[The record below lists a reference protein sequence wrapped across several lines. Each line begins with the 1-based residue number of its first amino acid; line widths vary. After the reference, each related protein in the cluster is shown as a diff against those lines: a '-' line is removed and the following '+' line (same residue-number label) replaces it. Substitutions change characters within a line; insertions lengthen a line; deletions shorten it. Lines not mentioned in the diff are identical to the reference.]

1 MKGAAKNNLRHVDV
15 RIPVNKL
22 TVITGVSGSG
32 KTSLAFDTLF
42 AEGQARYVESLSTY
56 ARRFLGRMDKAPV
69 DSIDGLAPAI
79 AIDQKRASRNPRST
93 VATMTEIYDYLRLL
107 FARVGKPHS
116 PKSGRP
122 LRHFT
127 PTRAAMHVTE
137 HHDGE
142 RVEVLAPLFLP
153 GSTKSLLLDRPEHL
167 SSAVSSLREDG
178 FVRILVNG
186 KPVLLDEWNTAEKPR
201 KFTRKTSVDLVVD
214 RVRVEAEEQKRL
226 AEAFETAFR
235 RGHSLLKLRFPDK
248 KKTELLSEVPADV
261 DDDFFLE
268 EEVTPRMFSFN
279 SHVGACPCCD
289 GLGELP
295 GYHGETKCPDC
306 GGERLKP
313 VVRAVKIS
321 GLNISQFCR
330 LNVCEARAE
339 LELWRLTR
347 NERVIAE
354 QPLREILTRL
364 EFLESVGLDY
374 LTLDQRS
381 TTLSGGE
388 AQRIRLA
395 SQIGSGLVGV
405 MYVLD
410 EPTIGLHPRDTD
422 RLIRTL
428 KRLRDLGNTIIV
440 VEHDLEVI
448 RQADHLLDVGPGA
461 GHYGGMVVAS
471 GNPKQ
476 IEHRGSTIT
485 GKYLN
490 GEKGILIPEERR
502 PVNSH
507 RTIRVQGASQH
518 NLKEVDVEF
527 PLGVLTVVTGVSG
540 SGKSSLVVDTLL
552 RAAERRVSG
561 KRVEV
566 GTHRKITGLEYVSQL
581 MVIDHEPIGKTPRSN
596 PATYSKVLDPIRE
609 VFAMMPESKARGF
622 TKRRFSFNA
631 AEGRCAT
638 CDGQGYHLI
647 EMHFLSDVWI
657 PCDACKGKRYN
668 RETLA
673 VTYRGQ
679 TIADVLGLEISQA
692 LELFEAQPRIHRI
705 LQTLQDVGLGY
716 MKLGQAGHT
725 FSGGEAQ
732 RIKLASEL
740 AKRSRGGTLYV
751 LDEPTTGLH
760 VDDVARL
767 LKVLNR
773 LVDEG
778 STVVVIEHNPEV
790 IKTADWLVDLGPEG
804 GVGGGRLLF
813 SGTPEACAHCPDSH
827 TGQFLAP
834 LFGMAPGTV
843 LSVPDSGAA

>member
-1 MKGAAKNNLRHVDV
+1 
-15 RIPVNKL
+15 
-22 TVITGVSGSG
+22 
-32 KTSLAFDTLF
+32 
-42 AEGQARYVESLSTY
+42 
-56 ARRFLGRMDKAPV
+56 

-93 VATMTEIYDYLRLL
+93 VATTTEIYDYLRLL

-127 PTRAAMHVTE
+127 PTRAAMHITE

-167 SSAVSSLREDG
+167 SSVVASLRKDG

-186 KPVLLDEWNTAEKPR
+186 KPVLLDEWDTAGKQR

-226 AEAFETAFR
+226 AEAFESAFS
-235 RGHSLLKLRFPDK
+235 RGHGLLKLRFPDK
-248 KKTELLSEVPADV
+248 KKVELLSEVPADV

-268 EEVTPRMFSFN
+268 EELTPRMFSFN
-279 SHVGACPCCD
+279 SHVGACPRCD

-295 GYHGETKCPDC
+295 SYRGETKCPDC
-306 GGERLKP
+306 EGERLKP
-313 VVRAVKIS
+313 MVRAVKIAER
-321 GLNISQFCR
+321 NISQFCR
-330 LNVCEARAE
+330 FNVRAARAE
-339 LELWRLTR
+339 LKSWRLTR
-347 NERVIAE
+347 NEQVIAE
-354 QPLREILTRL
+354 QPLHEILTRL
-364 EFLESVGLDY
+364 EFLENVGLDY
-374 LTLDQRS
+374 LTLDQRAS
-381 TTLSGGE
+381 TLSGGE

-440 VEHDLEVI
+440 VEHDLDVI

-461 GHYGGMVVAS
+461 GRYGGMVVAS
-471 GNPKQ
+471 GSPKQ
-476 IEHRGSTIT
+476 VERKGSTIT

-490 GEKGILIPEERR
+490 GEKGILIPEERK
-502 PVNSH
+502 PVNPH
-507 RTIRVQGASQH
+507 RAIRVEGASQH
-518 NLKEVDVEF
+518 NLKEIDVEF
-527 PLGVLTVVTGVSG
+527 PLDVLTVVTGVSG

-552 RAAERRVSG
+552 RAAERKVSG

-566 GTHRKITGLEYVSQL
+566 GVHRKITGLEYVSQL
-581 MVIDHEPIGKTPRSN
+581 MVIDQEPIGKTPRSN
-596 PATYSKVLDPIRE
+596 PATYSKVLEPIRN
-609 VFAMMPESKARGF
+609 VFAMMPEAKARGF
-622 TKRRFSFNA
+622 TKRRFTFNA
-631 AEGRCAT
+631 AEGRCAA

-673 VTYRGQ
+673 VTYRGH
-679 TIADVLGLEISQA
+679 TIADVLGLEITQA
-692 LELFEAQPRIHRI
+692 LELFEAQPRIRRI

-732 RIKLASEL
+732 RIKLAAEL
-740 AKRSRGGTLYV
+740 AKRSKGGTLYI

-767 LKVLNR
+767 LKVLHR

-778 STVVVIEHNPEV
+778 NTVIVIEHNPEV
-790 IKTADWLVDLGPEG
+790 IKTADWIVDLGPEG
-804 GVGGGRLLF
+804 GEGGGRLLF
-813 SGTPEACAHCPDSH
+813 SGTPEDCARCPESY

-834 LFGMAPGTV
+834 LFGMAPGAA
-843 LSVPDSGAA
+843 LSVMDSGAA